1 MPELIIRPARASDI
15 PEIVRWARSEEFA
28 PGFGDVDIYRNT
40 DKQGVWM
47 GWVDST
53 PVGCIAGIKYNNIY
67 GFIGLYI
74 VRPEYRGQGYGHR
87 LWEQAL
93 LHLQGVKCVGLE
105 AASHLITNYAE
116 WGFKTSSQTVRWQLF
131 NAEDGLSAQA
141 VLDPQD
147 LNTVS
152 GPEIPLEAIKKYDS
166 EREFTARPHF
176 LSQWLEHPSGKVIAL
191 IDKYNHCH
199 GFARIRPCLL
209 PAGEGWRIGPILA
222 DSPVLAKVL
231 ILNLLIEHKG
241 VILIDSPERNDNAQ
255 SLLSSLGFHEISAT
269 TRMYKGSHK
278 AVLTKDVY
286 GLACLELG

>member
-53 PVGCIAGIKYNNIY
+53 PVGCIAGVKYNNIY

-93 LHLQGVKCVGLE
+93 RHLQDVKCVGLE

-116 WGFKTSSQTVRWQLF
+116 WGFKTSSQTIRWQLF

-147 LNTVS
+147 LNIVS

-231 ILNLLIEHKG
+231 ILNLLNEHKG
-241 VILIDSPERNDNAQ
+241 VILIDSPERNHNAQ
-255 SLLSSLGFHEISAT
+255 SLLSSLGFREISAT

>member
-53 PVGCIAGIKYNNIY
+53 PVGCIAGVKYNNIY

-93 LHLQGVKCVGLE
+93 RHLQDVKCVGLE

-116 WGFKTSSQTVRWQLF
+116 WGFKTSSQTIRWQLF

-222 DSPVLAKVL
+222 DSLVLAKVL

-241 VILIDSPERNDNAQ
+241 VILIDSPERNHNAQ
-255 SLLSSLGFHEISAT
+255 SLLSSLGFREISAT

>member
-53 PVGCIAGIKYNNIY
+53 PVGCIAGVKYNNIY

-87 LWEQAL
+87 LWEQAIR
-93 LHLQGVKCVGLE
+93 HLQDVKCVGLE
-105 AASHLITNYAE
+105 AASHLIINYAE
-116 WGFKTSSQTVRWQLF
+116 WGFKTSSQTIRWQLF

-147 LNTVS
+147 LNIVS
-152 GPEIPLEAIKKYDS
+152 GAEIPLEAIKKYDS

-231 ILNLLIEHKG
+231 ILNLLTEHKG

-255 SLLSSLGFHEISAT
+255 LLLSSLGFHEISAT

>member
-15 PEIVRWARSEEFA
+15 PAIVRWARSEEFA

-40 DKQGVWM
+40 DKQGVWV
-47 GWVDST
+47 GWLDST

-74 VRPEYRGQGYGHR
+74 VRPEYRGHGYGHK

-93 LHLQGVKCVGLE
+93 LHLQDVKCIGLE
-105 AASHLITNYAE
+105 AASNLITNYAE
-116 WGFKTSSQTVRWQLF
+116 WGFKPSSKTIRWQLF
-131 NAEDGLSAQA
+131 NPDEEAPAQHE
-141 VLDPQD
+141 LDPQN
-147 LNTVS
+147 LTVVTGS
-152 GPEIPLEAIKKYDS
+152 KIPLEAIKKYDS
-166 EREFTARPHF
+166 ERELIARPHF
-176 LSQWLEHPSGKVIAL
+176 LSQWLEHQSGNVIAL
-191 IDKYNHCH
+191 IDKSNCCH

-222 DSPVLAKVL
+222 DSPILAEVL
-231 ILNLLIEHKG
+231 IRNLLAEHEG
-241 VILIDSPERNDNAQ
+241 VILIDSPQRNSSAQ
-255 SLLSSLGFHEISAT
+255 ALLSSLGFREISAT
-269 TRMYKGSHK
+269 TRMYKGSHR

>member
-1 MPELIIRPARASDI
+1 M
-15 PEIVRWARSEEFA
+15 
-28 PGFGDVDIYRNT
+28 
-40 DKQGVWM
+40 
-47 GWVDST
+47 
-53 PVGCIAGIKYNNIY
+53 
-67 GFIGLYI
+67 
-74 VRPEYRGQGYGHR
+74 
-87 LWEQAL
+87 
-93 LHLQGVKCVGLE
+93 KCVGLE

-116 WGFKTSSQTVRWQLF
+116 WGFKTSSQTIRWQLF

-241 VILIDSPERNDNAQ
+241 VILIDSPERNHNAQ
-255 SLLSSLGFHEISAT
+255 SLLSSLGFREISAT

>member
-1 MPELIIRPARASDI
+1 
-15 PEIVRWARSEEFA
+15 
-28 PGFGDVDIYRNT
+28 
-40 DKQGVWM
+40 M

-53 PVGCIAGIKYNNIY
+53 PVGCIAGVKYNNIY

-93 LHLQGVKCVGLE
+93 RHLQDVKCVGLE

-116 WGFKTSSQTVRWQLF
+116 WGFKTSSQTIRWQLF
-131 NAEDGLSAQA
+131 NAEDGLSVQA

-209 PAGEGWRIGPILA
+209 PSGEGWRIGPILA

-241 VILIDSPERNDNAQ
+241 VILIDSPERNHNAQ
-255 SLLSSLGFHEISAT
+255 SLLSSLGFREISAT

>member
-1 MPELIIRPARASDI
+1 
-15 PEIVRWARSEEFA
+15 
-28 PGFGDVDIYRNT
+28 
-40 DKQGVWM
+40 M

-131 NAEDGLSAQA
+131 NAEDGPSAQA
-141 VLDPQD
+141 ALNPQD

-231 ILNLLIEHKG
+231 ILNLLTEHKG

-255 SLLSSLGFHEISAT
+255 LLLSSLGFHEISAT

>member
-1 MPELIIRPARASDI
+1 
-15 PEIVRWARSEEFA
+15 
-28 PGFGDVDIYRNT
+28 
-40 DKQGVWM
+40 
-47 GWVDST
+47 
-53 PVGCIAGIKYNNIY
+53 
-67 GFIGLYI
+67 
-74 VRPEYRGQGYGHR
+74 
-87 LWEQAL
+87 
-93 LHLQGVKCVGLE
+93 VGLE

-131 NAEDGLSAQA
+131 NAEDGPSAQA
-141 VLDPQD
+141 ALNPQD

-231 ILNLLIEHKG
+231 ILNLLTEHKG

>member
-1 MPELIIRPARASDI
+1 
-15 PEIVRWARSEEFA
+15 
-28 PGFGDVDIYRNT
+28 
-40 DKQGVWM
+40 
-47 GWVDST
+47 
-53 PVGCIAGIKYNNIY
+53 
-67 GFIGLYI
+67 
-74 VRPEYRGQGYGHR
+74 
-87 LWEQAL
+87 
-93 LHLQGVKCVGLE
+93 VGLE

-141 VLDPQD
+141 ALDPQD

>member
-53 PVGCIAGIKYNNIY
+53 PVGCIAGVKYNNIY

-93 LHLQGVKCVGLE
+93 RHLQDVKCVGLE

-116 WGFKTSSQTVRWQLF
+116 WGFKTSSQTIRWQLF

-231 ILNLLIEHKG
+231 ILNLLNEHKG
-241 VILIDSPERNDNAQ
+241 VILIDSPERNHNAQ
-255 SLLSSLGFHEISAT
+255 SLLSSLGFREISAT

>member
-40 DKQGVWM
+40 DKQGVWV

-93 LHLQGVKCVGLE
+93 RHLQDVKCVGLE

-116 WGFKTSSQTVRWQLF
+116 WGFKTSSQTIRWQLF
-131 NAEDGLSAQA
+131 NSEDGLSSQA
-141 VLDPQD
+141 ALNPQD
-147 LNTVS
+147 LNVVS
-152 GPEIPLEAIKKYDS
+152 GPDIPLEAIKKYDS

-176 LSQWLEHPSGKVIAL
+176 LSQWLKHPSGKVIAL

-222 DSPVLAKVL
+222 DSPVLAKAL

-241 VILIDSPERNDNAQ
+241 VILIDSPQRNDNSQ
-255 SLLSSLGFHEISAT
+255 SLLSLLGFREISAT

-278 AVLTKDVY
+278 VVLTKDVY

>member
-1 MPELIIRPARASDI
+1 MPELIIKPAQASDI
-15 PEIVRWARSEEFA
+15 PAIVGWARNEEFA

-40 DKQGVWM
+40 DRQGIWV
-47 GWVDST
+47 GWLDSS
-53 PVGCIAGIKYNNIY
+53 PVGCIAGIKYNDIY

-74 VRPEYRGQGYGHR
+74 VRPEYRGHGYGHR

-93 LHLQGVKCVGLE
+93 LHLQDVKCVGLE

-116 WGFKTSSQTVRWQLF
+116 WGFKASSQTIRWQLF
-131 NAEDGLSAQA
+131 NPDVVTHLQPE
-141 VLDPQD
+141 LDRQD
-147 LNTVS
+147 LIAVTGS
-152 GPEIPLEAIKKYDS
+152 EIPLEAIEKYDS

-176 LSQWLEHPSGKVIAL
+176 LSQWLNHPSGKVIAL

-222 DSPVLAKVL
+222 DTPRLAEVL

-241 VILIDSPERNDNAQ
+241 VILIDSPERNHNAQ
-255 SLLSSLGFHEISAT
+255 SLLSSLGFREISAT

>member
-15 PEIVRWARSEEFA
+15 PEIVRWARSEEFS

-40 DKQGVWM
+40 DKQGVWV

-93 LHLQGVKCVGLE
+93 RHLQDVKCVGLE

-116 WGFKTSSQTVRWQLF
+116 WGFKTSSQTIRWQLF
-131 NAEDGLSAQA
+131 NSEDGLSSQA
-141 VLDPQD
+141 ALNPQD
-147 LNTVS
+147 LKVVS
-152 GPEIPLEAIKKYDS
+152 GPDIPLEAIKKYDS

-176 LSQWLEHPSGKVIAL
+176 LSQWLKHPSGKVIAL

-222 DSPVLAKVL
+222 DSPVLAKAL

-241 VILIDSPERNDNAQ
+241 VILIDSPQRNDNSQ
-255 SLLSSLGFHEISAT
+255 SLLSSLGFREISAT

-278 AVLTKDVY
+278 VVLTKDVY

>member
-1 MPELIIRPARASDI
+1 MPELIIRPAQVSDI
-15 PEIVRWARSEEFA
+15 PAIVCWARSEEFA

-40 DKQGVWM
+40 DKQGIWV
-47 GWVDST
+47 GWIGES
-53 PVGCIAGIKYNNIY
+53 PVGCIAGIKYNDIY

-74 VRPEYRGQGYGHR
+74 VKPEYRGLGYGHQ
-87 LWEQAL
+87 LWEHAL

-116 WGFKTSSQTVRWQLF
+116 WGFQASSQTIRWQLF
-131 NAEDGLSAQA
+131 NPDEENRAQA
-141 VLDPQD
+141 ALNQQD
-147 LNTVS
+147 FTAVTGS
-152 GPEIPLEAIKKYDS
+152 EIPLEAIKKYDS

-176 LSQWLEHPSGKVIAL
+176 LSQWLEHQSGKVIAL
-191 IDKYNHCH
+191 IDKYNNCH

-222 DSPVLAKVL
+222 DSPILAEVL
-231 ILNLLIEHKG
+231 ILNLLVEHKG
-241 VILIDSPERNDNAQ
+241 VILIDSPQPNSSAQ
-255 SLLSSLGFHEISAT
+255 SLLSSLGFREISAT

-278 AVLTKDVY
+278 AALTKDVY

>member
-40 DKQGVWM
+40 DKQGVWV

-53 PVGCIAGIKYNNIY
+53 PVGCIAGIKYNNVY

-93 LHLQGVKCVGLE
+93 RHLQDVKCVGLE

-116 WGFKTSSQTVRWQLF
+116 WGFKTSSQTIRWQLF
-131 NAEDGLSAQA
+131 NSEVGLSSQA
-141 VLDPQD
+141 ALNPQD
-147 LNTVS
+147 LNVVS

-176 LSQWLEHPSGKVIAL
+176 FIPVVRAFEWKGDCFNSTNTIIAMASL
-191 IDKYNHCH
+191 VYDHAFSLREK
-199 GFARIRPCLL
+199 
-209 PAGEGWRIGPILA
+209 AGESAQYWLTHQYWR
-222 DSPVLAKVL
+222 
-231 ILNLLIEHKG
+231 
-241 VILIDSPERNDNAQ
+241 R
-255 SLLSSLGFHEISAT
+255 F
-269 TRMYKGSHK
+269 
-278 AVLTKDVY
+278 
-286 GLACLELG
+286 

>member
-53 PVGCIAGIKYNNIY
+53 PVGCIAGVKYNNIY

-131 NAEDGLSAQA
+131 NAEDGPSAQA
-141 VLDPQD
+141 ALNPQD

-222 DSPVLAKVL
+222 DSPVLAKAL

>member
-40 DKQGVWM
+40 DKQGVWV

-93 LHLQGVKCVGLE
+93 RHLQDVKCVGLE

-116 WGFKTSSQTVRWQLF
+116 WGFKTSSQTIRWQLF
-131 NAEDGLSAQA
+131 NSEDGLSSQA
-141 VLDPQD
+141 ALNPQD
-147 LNTVS
+147 LNVVS
-152 GPEIPLEAIKKYDS
+152 GPDIPLEAIKKYDS

-176 LSQWLEHPSGKVIAL
+176 LSQWLKHPSGKVIAL

-222 DSPVLAKVL
+222 DSPVLAKAL

-241 VILIDSPERNDNAQ
+241 VILIDSPQRNDNSQ
-255 SLLSSLGFHEISAT
+255 SLLSSLGFREISAT

-278 AVLTKDVY
+278 VVLTKDVY

>member
-1 MPELIIRPARASDI
+1 MSELIIRPARAFDI
-15 PEIVRWARSEEFA
+15 PEIVRWARNEDFS

-40 DKQGVWM
+40 DKQGVWV
-47 GWVDST
+47 GWLDST

-93 LHLQGVKCVGLE
+93 CHLQDVQCVGLE
-105 AASHLITNYAE
+105 AASHLITHYAE
-116 WGFKTSSQTVRWQLF
+116 WGFKTSSQTIRWQLL
-131 NAEDGLSAQA
+131 NTEEGLIAEAA
-141 VLDPQD
+141 LDPQD
-147 LNTVS
+147 LNIVS
-152 GPEIPLEAIKKYDS
+152 GPEIPLEAVKKYDS

-231 ILNLLIEHKG
+231 ILNLLAEHKG
-241 VILIDSPERNDNAQ
+241 VILIDSPERNGNAK
-255 SLLSSLGFHEISAT
+255 SLLSSLGFREISAT
-269 TRMYKGSHK
+269 TRMYMGSHN